1 MSEQFQYHM
10 TETVETGSKF
20 IPLTHINCT
29 RDRSLSWFDTGI
41 SIKTN
46 RVVELIIWAQSSPLS
61 EMMQLCK
68 GFARVYSVTWKSL
81 SSYIDPSNL
90 CTYSLVLSVLRR
102 SNKYQFSSLWFDETG
117 TRTHDLP
124 HSKQERKLLH

>member
-10 TETVETGSKF
+10 TETVETRSKF

-29 RDRSLSWFDTGI
+29 RDRSLSWFDTGT

-68 GFARVYSVTWKSL
+68 CFPRVYSVT
-81 SSYIDPSNL
+81 
-90 CTYSLVLSVLRR
+90 
-102 SNKYQFSSLWFDETG
+102 
-117 TRTHDLP
+117 
-124 HSKQERKLLH
+124 